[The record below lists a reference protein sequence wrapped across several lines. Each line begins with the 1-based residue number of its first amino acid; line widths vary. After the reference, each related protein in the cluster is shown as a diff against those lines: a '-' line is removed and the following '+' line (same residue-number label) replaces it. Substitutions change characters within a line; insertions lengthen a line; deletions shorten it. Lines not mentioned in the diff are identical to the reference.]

1 MDNPKVSIIV
11 PIYRV
16 EEYIERCAE
25 SLFAQTFDDI
35 EYIPPRQGI
44 QLASGDYTVHC
55 DSDDWMD
62 VHAIKELYTFALSG
76 HYDMVFYDFYRS
88 DGVSTYAS
96 APRKV
101 STNNKDFLMS
111 SLLCGRL
118 MGSLCGAL
126 IKRSLYDGITFPRQN
141 MNEDLATII
150 QLVWNSRNVG
160 YLMKPFYYYFFN
172 PASITSY
179 GSAEIQINKLN
190 QRKENLDLIF
200 TFLRSKGIY
209 EKYTDE
215 INALKVGSRMYLD
228 RYMLMPRI
236 RRIWHNTYPEI
247 NSITVIRH
255 SRMRTLSK
263 IEYFGS
269 LLGVYP
275 IFKYIKNIWKDL
287 RK

>member
-1 MDNPKVSIIV
+1 MWFFFFLWLVFIWGV
-11 PIYRV
+11 PWV
-16 EEYIERCAE
+16 
-25 SLFAQTFDDI
+25 L
-35 EYIPPRQGI
+35 RQGI

>member
-1 MDNPKVSIIV
+1 MWLNRFVWWSSNRGLAAV
-11 PIYRV
+11 
-16 EEYIERCAE
+16 
-25 SLFAQTFDDI
+25 
-35 EYIPPRQGI
+35 PRQGI

-255 SRMRTLSK
+255 SKMRTLSK

-275 IFKYIKNIWKDL
+275 IFKYLKNIWKDL

>member
-1 MDNPKVSIIV
+1 
-11 PIYRV
+11 
-16 EEYIERCAE
+16 
-25 SLFAQTFDDI
+25 
-35 EYIPPRQGI
+35 
-44 QLASGDYTVHC
+44 
-55 DSDDWMD
+55 MD

-200 TFLRSKGIY
+200 TFLRFKGIY
-209 EKYTDE
+209 EKYTNE

-255 SRMRTLSK
+255 SKMRTLSK

-275 IFKYIKNIWKDL
+275 IFKYLKNIWKDL